1 MPGTKAIIPR
11 SYVNGVSKGL
21 SFRNNKK
28 RKRLANLILDNETFS
43 FNRISEILSSIQEK
57 PYVKGVRLKISVEYD
72 YPVLALGEFDL
83 KKFFNNFDEDRLF
96 SGQVLVYENFICQPL
111 LVREQIIGYLM
122 VDFNRNSD
130 KLLLVDITKSYSI
143 IISQQLELDL
153 KFEEIQSVQI
163 ITDQK
168 RNRYK
173 RWENRSRSLLNMIT
187 HDLKSPLQAIA
198 GYLQILQK
206 KSANHQLDLF
216 DAKHIFNSMEY
227 GLNDIIRMVNQINE
241 LLSYTNDHVSVNK
254 VNVEINWLIE
264 EVVGL
269 MRSLADEKKRTLQFI
284 HSAEPIY
291 LETDIDKVKRI
302 IENFISNAIKYTQVD
317 GHIRVKVDKDDDEIL
332 ISVIDNGL
340 GIPQS
345 NLKYIFEPY
354 NNNDQLHPGSHR
366 SIGLGLYN
374 CSFFSRLLGGRITV
388 ESRQGKGSVFC
399 LHHPISQNQ
408 INP

>member
-1 MPGTKAIIPR
+1 
-11 SYVNGVSKGL
+11 VNGVSKGL

-354 NNNDQLHPGSHR
+354 NNYDQLDSGSFR